1 MQRQKKDIRQILLR
15 TAHEEFLKFGFK
27 NASMRAI
34 AKRSGVTLSN
44 IYNYFKDKDEL
55 FRAVLT
61 PLLEAFD
68 RLAET
73 HNSED
78 YLTLNVFTENSYQRR
93 MMDEFMSVLK
103 GNEAELKLLL
113 FQSGGSSLENYR
125 DFFTGRQTESGKKYM
140 RYMKMR
146 YPHINDDI
154 STFFI
159 HTMSS
164 WWLTLMGEIVT
175 HDELT
180 EEEIERFL
188 SEYVAFGTAG
198 WKELLKA

>member
-1 MQRQKKDIRQILLR
+1 MQ
-15 TAHEEFLKFGFK
+15 
-27 NASMRAI
+27 
-34 AKRSGVTLSN
+34 
-44 IYNYFKDKDEL
+44 
-55 FRAVLT
+55 
-61 PLLEAFD
+61 
-68 RLAET
+68 
-73 HNSED
+73 
-78 YLTLNVFTENSYQRR
+78 
-93 MMDEFMSVLK
+93 
-103 GNEAELKLLL
+103 
-113 FQSGGSSLENYR
+113 
-125 DFFTGRQTESGKKYM
+125 
-140 RYMKMR
+140 YMKMR

-188 SEYVAFGTAG
+188 SEYVVFGTAG